1 MAEIRI
7 EPAAPCDI
15 GAFCGLLRA
24 SKLLTEDIDAAHL
37 DGFLMARQA
46 TEIVGGVGVEPY
58 GDVGLLR
65 SLVVADSARDRGLGG
80 RLMAAA
86 EEHAAA
92 LGIRRLYLLTTTAGA
107 YFEARAYQITARA
120 DAPAAIASTSQFS
133 GLCPSSSIFMSKTL

>member
-7 EPAAPCDI
+7 EPAAPSDI
-15 GAFCGLLRA
+15 GALCGLLQA
-24 SKLLTEDIDAAHL
+24 SRLLTEDINAARL
-37 DGFLMARQA
+37 DGFLIARLD
-46 TEIVGGVGVEPY
+46 TEIVGGVGLERY

-80 RLMAAA
+80 RLTTAA
-86 EEHAAA
+86 EEYAAA
-92 LGIRRLYLLTTTAGA
+92 LGIRKLYLLTTTAGA

-133 GLCPSSSIFMSKTL
+133 GQCPSSSMFMSKTL